1 LKFPVNVGEAAIVN
15 QVFDLY
21 AKQRLGVVS
30 VARWL
35 NENGYRNRNCNLWRP
50 NAVHGILTNRVY
62 VGEVLWKDRT
72 YEGKHAPIVD
82 TDTFERAQ
90 QFLEVRGKVFVASA
104 QQHN

>member
-35 NENGYRNRNCNLWRP
+35 NENGYRNRNGNLWRP

-62 VGEVLWKDRT
+62 VGEGLWKDRT

-82 TDTFERAQ
+82 TDTLAGSAI
-90 QFLEVRGKVFVASA
+90 LRGQGKGLVASA

>member
-35 NENGYRNRNCNLWRP
+35 NENGYIAIETATSGGLMP
-50 NAVHGILTNRVY
+50 ST
-62 VGEVLWKDRT
+62 E
-72 YEGKHAPIVD
+72 
-82 TDTFERAQ
+82 F
-90 QFLEVRGKVFVASA
+90 
-104 QQHN
+104 